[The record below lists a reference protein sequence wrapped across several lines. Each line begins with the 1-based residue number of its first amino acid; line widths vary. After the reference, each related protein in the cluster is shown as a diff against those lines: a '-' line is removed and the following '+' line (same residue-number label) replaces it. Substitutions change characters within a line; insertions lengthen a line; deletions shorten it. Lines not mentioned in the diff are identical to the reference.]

1 MREPPPIIHSGDQV
15 NLYCHSV
22 GVGPYTSI
30 SKPPAE
36 ASPVLYAS
44 NDPRKLFVPVQRT
57 AFENPDR
64 DLIQQFDSGRLS
76 KSDKSA
82 FEKMGMIT
90 SQELAPGPTQTVEI
104 SRSLGRHVG
113 VAGVQASFQ
122 KSTNLSRE
130 YTLIKG
136 KRETID
142 YKKLQKLKYER
153 IDLDWGHARQ
163 AYFSYSFNMRG
174 ISTETRIPATF
185 TVLLGK
191 QRSSRSS
198 EIVNDP

>member
-1 MREPPPIIHSGDQV
+1 MRRSDGNGLNSIFVSSDGSLKPPGVAHEDIYRFSFRLAGTTAKWNPVREPPPIIHSGDQV

-22 GVGPYTSI
+22 GVGPYAST

-57 AFENPDR
+57 AFESPDR

-82 FEKMGMIT
+82 DEKMGMIT

-104 SRSLGRHVG
+104 SASLGGHVG

-130 YTLIKG
+130 YTLIEG
-136 KRETID
+136 KRD
-142 YKKLQKLKYER
+142 NRLQKASK
-153 IDLDWGHARQ
+153 I
-163 AYFSYSFNMRG
+163 
-174 ISTETRIPATF
+174 
-185 TVLLGK
+185 
-191 QRSSRSS
+191 
-198 EIVNDP
+198 EIRTNRP